1 MDSIFDI
8 ELELPNKEIADRANT
23 LIGFD
28 AKYKRISSNLRLLQ
42 EQEAINSWSEKNHG
56 QQLPILTYIQDKYP
70 LIILA
75 GDAGTGKTVT
85 AEAIADQMVRDLHKE
100 GYFIRLSTR
109 VRGEGLHGQMGN
121 LVNDAFKRLRELAGK
136 KRLCYL
142 LIDEAD
148 AVATTRSTLQMH
160 QEEKAAVNTLIQ
172 KIDEIRDLK
181 GRAVVMMSTNRL
193 HFLDEAIIR
202 RAAVIMEFKRPDNQ
216 EREEFFR
223 QSLSG
228 LPMTDD
234 EIKQLTEKTGPG
246 NGLDYGYSYSDLRL
260 RLLPEVVAYAFTRD
274 EPITFDVVSG
284 VIDTIKPSPV
294 IS

>member
-109 VRGEGLHGQMGN
+109 VRGEGLH
-121 LVNDAFKRLRELAGK
+121 
-136 KRLCYL
+136 
-142 LIDEAD
+142 
-148 AVATTRSTLQMH
+148 
-160 QEEKAAVNTLIQ
+160 
-172 KIDEIRDLK
+172 
-181 GRAVVMMSTNRL
+181 
-193 HFLDEAIIR
+193 
-202 RAAVIMEFKRPDNQ
+202 
-216 EREEFFR
+216 
-223 QSLSG
+223 
-228 LPMTDD
+228 
-234 EIKQLTEKTGPG
+234 
-246 NGLDYGYSYSDLRL
+246 
-260 RLLPEVVAYAFTRD
+260 
-274 EPITFDVVSG
+274 
-284 VIDTIKPSPV
+284 
-294 IS
+294 

>member
-1 MDSIFDI
+1 MESIFDI
-8 ELELPNKEIADRANT
+8 ELELPNKEIYDRSKT

-28 AKYKRISSNLRLLQ
+28 SKYSRISSNLRLLQ
-42 EQEAINSWSEKNHG
+42 EQEAVNAWSKKFHG
-56 QQLPILTYIQDKYP
+56 QQLPILDYIQDKYP

-85 AEAIADQMVRDLHKE
+85 AEAIADRMIRDLNKE

-121 LVNDAFKRLRELAGK
+121 LVNDAFKHLRELAGK
-136 KRLCYL
+136 RRLCYL

-148 AVATTRSTLQMH
+148 AIATTRSTLQMH

-202 RAAVIMEFKRPDNQ
+202 RASVILEFARPNME
-216 EREEFFR
+216 ERTEFFH

-228 LPMTDD
+228 LNLSDGELMRLS
-234 EIKQLTEKTGPG
+234 EITGPSKEI
-246 NGLDYGYSYSDLRL
+246 DYGYSYSDLRL
-260 RLLPEVVAYAFTRD
+260 RLLPEVVAYAFTRE
-274 EPITFDVVSG
+274 EPITFATIAT
-284 VIDTIKPSPV
+284 VIETIKPSPV

>member
-1 MDSIFDI
+1 MSWCSWLHRLRCDSVSNHQPAEPDVQ
-8 ELELPNKEIADRANT
+8 
-23 LIGFD
+23 LIL
-28 AKYKRISSNLRLLQ
+28 S
-42 EQEAINSWSEKNHG
+42 
-56 QQLPILTYIQDKYP
+56 
-70 LIILA
+70 

-85 AEAIADQMVRDLHKE
+85 AEAIADRMVRDLHKE
-100 GYFIRLSTR
+100 GFFIKLSTR

-121 LVNDAFKRLRELAGK
+121 LVNDAFKRLRELSGK

-202 RAAVIMEFKRPDNQ
+202 RAAVIMEFNRPDNQ

-228 LPMTDD
+228 LSLTDE
-234 EIKQLTEKTGPG
+234 EIKLLSAKTGPR

-260 RLLPEVVAYAFTRD
+260 RLLPEVVAYAFNRE
-274 EPITFDVVSG
+274 EPISFDVIVG
-284 VIDTIKPSPV
+284 IIDTIKPSPV

>member
-1 MDSIFDI
+1 MESIFDI
-8 ELELPNKEIADRANT
+8 ELELPNKEIYDRSKT

-28 AKYKRISSNLRLLQ
+28 EKYSRISSNLRLLQ
-42 EQEAINSWSEKNHG
+42 EQEAVNVWSKKCHG
-56 QQLPILTYIQDKYP
+56 QQLPILDYIQDKYP

-85 AEAIADQMVRDLHKE
+85 AESIADRMVRDLNKE

-121 LVNDAFKRLRELAGK
+121 LVNDAFKHLREIAGK

-181 GRAVVMMSTNRL
+181 GRAVVMMSTNRI

-202 RAAVIMEFKRPDNQ
+202 RAAVILEFTRPNTD
-216 EREEFFR
+216 ERVEFFR

-228 LPMTDD
+228 LNLSDD
-234 EIKQLTEKTGPG
+234 EIRKLSEMAGPRQG
-246 NGLDYGYSYSDLRL
+246 SDYGYSYSDLRL
-260 RLLPEVVAYAFTRD
+260 RLLPEVVAFAFTKN
-274 EPITFDVVSG
+274 EPITFDTIVT
-284 VIDTIKPSPV
+284 VIETIKPSPV

>member
-8 ELELPNKEIADRANT
+8 EKELPNKEIFDRSKT

-28 AKYKRISSNLRLLQ
+28 AKYSRISSNLRLLQ
-42 EQEAINSWSEKNHG
+42 EQEAVSEWSKKCHG
-56 QQLPILTYIQDKYP
+56 QQLPILEYIKDKYP
-70 LIILA
+70 LLILS

-85 AEAIADQMVRDLHKE
+85 AEAIADRMVRDLNKE

-121 LVNDAFKRLRELAGK
+121 LVNEAFLHLRELTGK

-193 HFLDEAIIR
+193 HILDEAIIR
-202 RAAVIMEFKRPDNQ
+202 RAAIILEFTRPNAE
-216 EREEFFR
+216 ERKAFFR
-223 QSLSG
+223 QALSG
-228 LPMTDD
+228 INLSDD
-234 EIKQLTEKTGPG
+234 ELSRLSEMTGSTDER
-246 NGLDYGYSYSDLRL
+246 DYGYSFSDLRL
-260 RLLPEVVAYAFTRD
+260 RLLPEVVANAFTKGV
-274 EPITFDVVSG
+274 PITFDTLSA
-284 VIDTIKPSPV
+284 VIEIIKPSPV